1 MIKINLI
8 NKINELSTE
17 MRIYNEQ
24 RFKKYLIEVDKE
36 EYITNLINSQKSM
49 LEKYHALYD
58 QLKPYTNK
66 FNYFDYGECILIVEI
81 RNIVHHSLYPL
92 RNWLE
97 SMMLHDR
104 FRKYNGA
111 EFLLANYEGY
121 DVIQRPLVE
130 IYFNYEDI
138 VIYNSQKA
146 NQSKNNLSK
155 YAKDLSFNIIK
166 EYADSERYP
175 YKQIYINIMPIILN
189 SLKKVYSFISSEF
202 NIIPDDLNYD
212 GNVYFSMIT
221 SEDDLDI
228 FLNKPIYKRQKI
240 LI

>member
-1 MIKINLI
+1 MIKTNLI

-24 RFKKYLIEVDKE
+24 RLKKYLIEVDKE

-228 FLNKPIYKRQKI
+228 FLNKPIYKKQKI